1 MFDLLKSASKIVLII
16 LATTVCVGFIMG
28 KLDSKDFM
36 ILAAMV
42 FTYYFS
48 YKPGDPTPSIP
59 PDSDVPPVTIK

>member
-1 MFDLLKSASKIVLII
+1 MIDLLKSASKVVLII
-16 LATTVCVGFIMG
+16 LALTICIGFIMG
-28 KLDSKDFM
+28 KLEPKDFM
-36 ILAAMV
+36 LLAVMV